1 MTFSRLS
8 VVFMKC
14 KADKSEHHQDGSSYY
29 QPMRIFHAEPPS
41 RSSFLRLQPELD
53 HALRPPNIAGFRP
66 SIAGVADFVS
76 KSIAS
81 LEAVRRNAG
90 VLQRS
95 VCRNISGPPASS
107 WIKPKPRST
116 FHIFKLQHSSRPRLF
131 PLRLEPELD
140 QAADGFGA
148 VGFVL
153 LGPLVDSCSEFN

>member
-41 RSSFLRLQPELD
+41 RSSFLRPQPELD
-53 HALRPPNIAGFRP
+53 NALRPPNIAGFRP

-81 LEAVRRNAG
+81 LEAVQRNAG

-95 VCRNISGPPASS
+95 DVQKYIGAAGVILDKAETALNIP
-107 WIKPKPRST
+107 
-116 FHIFKLQHSSRPRLF
+116 HL
-131 PLRLEPELD
+131 
-140 QAADGFGA
+140 
-148 VGFVL
+148 
-153 LGPLVDSCSEFN
+153 

>member
-14 KADKSEHHQDGSSYY
+14 KADKSEHHQDASSYY

-41 RSSFLRLQPELD
+41 RSSFLRLPPEFGQ
-53 HALRPPNIAGFRP
+53 ASRPPNVAGFRP
-66 SIAGVADFVS
+66 SIASAADFVN

-95 VCRNISGPPASS
+95 DVQKYIGAAGVILDKAETALNIP
-107 WIKPKPRST
+107 
-116 FHIFKLQHSSRPRLF
+116 HL
-131 PLRLEPELD
+131 
-140 QAADGFGA
+140 
-148 VGFVL
+148 
-153 LGPLVDSCSEFN
+153 